1 MLGLFGG
8 ALVTAAGWEFS
19 AKIAPFIVGTIAL
32 TATAL
37 SLFNDLC
44 RKPEAATRPGLTE
57 QAQHQVGQRIHMDLA
72 SDTAHLPVRTVVTRA
87 ARFFGYLIGFMGS
100 MAVIGLIPT
109 VALFVLLFMR
119 LEGRERWSLV
129 IPYAVILVLAIT
141 IVFDLFMAVPWP
153 ATLLGELFPFLKIIP
168 SV

>member
-1 MLGLFGG
+1 
-8 ALVTAAGWEFS
+8 
-19 AKIAPFIVGTIAL
+19 
-32 TATAL
+32 
-37 SLFNDLC
+37 
-44 RKPEAATRPGLTE
+44 
-57 QAQHQVGQRIHMDLA
+57 MDLA
-72 SDTAHLPVRTVVTRA
+72 SDTAHLPVRTVATRA

-141 IVFDLFMAVPWP
+141 IVFDFFMAVPWP
-153 ATLLGELFPFLKIIP
+153 TTLLGQLFPLLKIIP